1 MQEAMK
7 GSHPMKA
14 PKLQAGDGIRI
25 ISPSNSLGI
34 IAPEQIEASTRLL
47 ESYGFKV
54 SFAAHAY
61 EMDRFSSSS
70 VRSRVEDIHEA
81 FRDPDVKGILTTLGG
96 HNCNQLLRELDY
108 RLIADNPKRLC
119 GYSDITALS
128 SAIYR
133 KTGLITYSG
142 PHFSTL
148 SMRLGNEYTVRHFI
162 RMMME
167 DEPVLVQPSAEWSDD
182 AWFLDQENR
191 SFEANEGPYTIGS
204 GSAEGTIIG
213 GNLCTL
219 NLLQGTEYMPSL
231 KDAILFL
238 EDDFESGP
246 EVFDRDLQ
254 SLIHQPDFEQV
265 KGLVIGRFQR
275 ASRITRDMLET
286 IIRSKKELLHLP
298 VVADVN
304 FGHTSPLITFPVGG
318 RAKLIATANTVE
330 LRMWE

>member
-1 MQEAMK
+1 
-7 GSHPMKA
+7 MKA
-14 PKLQAGDGIRI
+14 PKLQAGDEIRI

-34 IAPEQIEASTRLL
+34 IAPEQIAASTKLL
-47 ESYGFKV
+47 EGYGFKV

-61 EMDRFSSSS
+61 EMDQFSSSS

-148 SMRLGNEYTVRHFI
+148 SMRHGNEYTIRHFI

-167 DEPVLVQPSAEWSDD
+167 DEPVLMQPSAEWSDD

-191 SFEANEGPYTIGS
+191 SFEANEGPYTICS
-204 GSAEGTIIG
+204 GSAEGIIIG

-219 NLLQGTEYMPSL
+219 NLLQGTGYMPSL

-238 EDDFESGP
+238 EDDFESSP
-246 EVFDRDLQ
+246 ETFDRDLQ
-254 SLIHQPDFEQV
+254 SLIHQPGFEQV

-275 ASRITRDMLET
+275 ASRVNADMLK
-286 IIRSKKELLHLP
+286 IIIQSKKELLHLP

-304 FGHTSPLITFPVGG
+304 FGHTSPIFTFPIGG
-318 RAKLIATANTVE
+318 QAELRAAKDTVE
-330 LRMWE
+330 LKIWE

>member
-1 MQEAMK
+1 
-7 GSHPMKA
+7 MKA
-14 PKLQAGDGIRI
+14 PKLQAGDEIRI

-47 ESYGFKV
+47 ESRGFKV

-61 EMDRFSSSS
+61 EMDQFSSSS

-81 FRDPDVKGILTTLGG
+81 FGDPAVKGILTTLGG

-119 GYSDITALS
+119 GYSDITALGG
-128 SAIYR
+128 AIYR

-148 SMRLGNEYTVRHFI
+148 AMRHGNEYTVQHFLQ
-162 RMMME
+162 MMME
-167 DEPVLVQPSAEWSDD
+167 VGPILVQPSAQWSDD

-191 SFEANEGPYTIGS
+191 SFEANEGPYAINF

-231 KDAILFL
+231 KDAILFI

-246 EVFDRDLQ
+246 ETFDRDLQ

-265 KGLVIGRFQR
+265 RGLVIGRFQR
-275 ASRITRDMLET
+275 ASGITRDILKT
-286 IIRSKKELLHLP
+286 IIMSKKELQHLP
-298 VVADVN
+298 VAADVN

-318 RAKLIATANTVE
+318 YARLTADADTVE
-330 LRMWE
+330 LRIWE